1 MTRLLIQEF
10 SWVFL
15 VSDFHNSTQI
25 NVSICCS
32 IFIIF
37 NWISIYSSIT
47 PPCCNTSE
55 DAHEYLVIL
64 RQSLLEELEP
74 RDVDSNRTAFDQ
86 PYNRELHE
94 SMKTFWDLFSS
105 GVTTQMITCSQCNN
119 ERSREQEFSEFLLW
133 FPGSTEGNENQ
144 PYSLADLYQH
154 NTEGVFGDY
163 LCPSCNH
170 RTRET
175 RHDPISQT
183 PEILTVAIDRSDDS
197 ITKAVQF
204 PLDNVCPSTL
214 GVQQDGENVGNTSYK
229 QLGVIQHEITGGG
242 GGHYTAITNKSDR
255 NCWHQYNDSD
265 VKVVNFQYQRQNRTR
280 ICYQRNVRIMFYRR
294 IINDSNMVDNTRR
307 LDNNN
312 GEHTNILND
321 HANTTVLERLRPIVT
336 TRTVPTVGPEDE
348 KQ

>member
-1 MTRLLIQEF
+1 M
-10 SWVFL
+10 
-15 VSDFHNSTQI
+15 
-25 NVSICCS
+25 
-32 IFIIF
+32 
-37 NWISIYSSIT
+37 
-47 PPCCNTSE
+47 
-55 DAHEYLVIL
+55 
-64 RQSLLEELEP
+64 LEELEP

-214 GVQQDGENVGNTSYK
+214 GV
-229 QLGVIQHEITGGG
+229 
-242 GGHYTAITNKSDR
+242 
-255 NCWHQYNDSD
+255 
-265 VKVVNFQYQRQNRTR
+265 
-280 ICYQRNVRIMFYRR
+280 
-294 IINDSNMVDNTRR
+294 
-307 LDNNN
+307 
-312 GEHTNILND
+312 
-321 HANTTVLERLRPIVT
+321 
-336 TRTVPTVGPEDE
+336 
-348 KQ
+348 